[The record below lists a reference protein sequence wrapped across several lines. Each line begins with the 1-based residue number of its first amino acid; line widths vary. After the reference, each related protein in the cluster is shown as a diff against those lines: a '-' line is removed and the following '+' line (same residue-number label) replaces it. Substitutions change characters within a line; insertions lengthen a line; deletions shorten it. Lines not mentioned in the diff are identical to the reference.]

1 MSQPATPQPEAARRG
16 SSHWVDPAALMR
28 IKNLEL
34 RARAVV
40 EGFFSGLHRS
50 PYHGFSVEFTEYRQY
65 SPGDDPR
72 YLDWKLFAR
81 SDRYYIKRFEDET
94 NLRCHL
100 IVDLSRSM
108 EYGSLGFT
116 KAEYARTLAAT
127 LAYFLNT
134 QRDAAGLTTFHDAVL
149 DYLPAR
155 YRPGH
160 LRRLMLLLDRAAAGT
175 STNLVRPLERAA
187 ELLRKRGVVVLVS
200 DLLTPLDGLSSQLAA
215 LTSRGHEVL
224 IFQVLDPAETKFDF
238 TEASLFVDVESGRE
252 LYVDPQATRDEYL
265 RRFQEHQ
272 RQLQTIVDQL
282 GIELLP
288 TPTDR
293 PLEQALADYLHSRG
307 MRGRATRRRAMTGT
321 SSSGSKSGAGR
332 SA

>member
-1 MSQPATPQPEAARRG
+1 MAALPGTTNAARG
-16 SSHWVDPAALMR
+16 PSSWIDPAALMR
-28 IKNLEL
+28 IKNLEM
-34 RARAVV
+34 RARVVV

-65 SPGDDPR
+65 TPGDDPR

-108 EYGSLGFT
+108 EYGTLGFA

-160 LRRLMLLLDRAAAGT
+160 LRRLMLLLDRASAGT
-175 STNLVRPLERAA
+175 STNLVQPLERAA

-224 IFQVLDPAETKFDF
+224 IFQVLDPTELKFEF

-252 LYVDPQATRDEYL
+252 LYVDPQSVRAEYL
-265 RRFQEHQ
+265 RRFGEHQ
-272 RQLQTIVDQL
+272 QQLQTIVDRL
-282 GIELLP
+282 GVELIR

-293 PLEQALADYLHSRG
+293 PLEKALADYLHSRG
-307 MRGRATRRRAMTGT
+307 MKGKPTRRRAMSGHTG
-321 SSSGSKSGAGR
+321 GGAAAGR
-332 SA
+332 PA